1 MPANPNRPRA
11 HDPIGALA
19 LALLG
24 LFLFSYPWL
33 APSLQAHHALGL
45 PLAFLF
51 MMVVWLILIG
61 LIALQRGGG

>member
-45 PLAFLF
+45 PLAFLL
-51 MMVVWLILIG
+51 MVVWLILIG